1 MCVALIHL
9 PSGEERQWGDALR
22 PRPSPFTSFFS
33 FSSWCLFTH
42 SFLHGLDHGCAGQK
56 DQRLGCE
63 LLPDLGPLSHQ
74 VVLVEGSECLGG
86 WIRSVRGPDSVIFEL
101 GPQGIWP
108 VGSPGSL
115 VSELGLNSEVLP
127 SREVIQLPRTG
138 ESAFSKASQSV
149 GSVSRQKG
157 AGRSLEDSSLEADH
171 IISAI
176 SASVLSKL
184 LSAEAVPLA
193 YALSTITAVTVA
205 VVNRQY
211 QGAHLPVRG
220 VGHLVPSSEDPV
232 ILEIVYDS
240 VAFPEQNG
248 SPPGLRVAVMRGGSW
263 LQTLEARRCL
273 ISGTVPTG
281 GRQSCCHSI
290 RTE

>member
-138 ESAFSKASQSV
+138 
-149 GSVSRQKG
+149 SR
-157 AGRSLEDSSLEADH
+157 
-171 IISAI
+171 
-176 SASVLSKL
+176 V
-184 LSAEAVPLA
+184 
-193 YALSTITAVTVA
+193 
-205 VVNRQY
+205 
-211 QGAHLPVRG
+211 
-220 VGHLVPSSEDPV
+220 
-232 ILEIVYDS
+232 
-240 VAFPEQNG
+240 
-248 SPPGLRVAVMRGGSW
+248 
-263 LQTLEARRCL
+263 
-273 ISGTVPTG
+273 
-281 GRQSCCHSI
+281 
-290 RTE
+290 